1 MTKIIVTA
9 KDITS
14 KTAVDLSYK
23 LGISTLR
30 AKDGARR
37 TPSEQAKQLKR
48 LVAKQE
54 LSYTEEVKAKAKTT
68 AKGERII
75 QMDQRQGK
83 ETKSSKVRAMILAH
97 DKTLGKSALIKK
109 FRDEL
114 DFSYSLAYTYYTK
127 NKAILIKSGEYA
139 KMEAQDQA
147 EFQVEMES
155 ENRAEAQCS

>member
-1 MTKIIVTA
+1 
-9 KDITS
+9 
-14 KTAVDLSYK
+14 
-23 LGISTLR
+23 
-30 AKDGARR
+30 
-37 TPSEQAKQLKR
+37 
-48 LVAKQE
+48 
-54 LSYTEEVKAKAKTT
+54 
-68 AKGERII
+68 
-75 QMDQRQGK
+75 MDQRQGK

-127 NKAILIKSGEYA
+127 NRAILVKSGEYA

-147 EFQVEMES
+147 EFQAEMEA